1 MGITVM
7 AAATTP
13 KSRGE
18 ISRGRTTRVA
28 NPLTR
33 TVHFCAASQRKPDAA
48 RLPRCSCS
56 CTVMGSQLR
65 AVVARSVGAGA
76 QSVAHDLG
84 DTLLLLHGQPRVDG

>member
-18 ISRGRTTRVA
+18 ISCVSTTRVA

-33 TVHFCAASQRKPDAA
+33 TAHFCAANQRNPDAA

-56 CTVMGSQLR
+56 CKVMGSQLR
-65 AVVARSVGAGA
+65 GGRSRSVRARA
-76 QSVAHDLG
+76 QSVAHDVA
-84 DTLLLLHGQPRVDG
+84 DTLLLLHGQPRVDR